1 MAKFRLSSYAAVLG
15 VTLLA
20 GGAAAQTL
28 TTIHAFKGGA
38 NDGRSPA
45 AGLIFNRAGTTLY
58 GTTQFGGAA
67 NKGSVFALDPTTG
80 ATTVLHS
87 FANLSEGLFPQA
99 GLAVDRA
106 GALYGTTIS
115 VPEAGGGAV
124 FRLDPATNVFT
135 VLHSFR
141 GGSDGFFPSAPVT
154 LDRRGDVFGTTQDGG
169 GGGDT
174 NTCPLFCGSV
184 FRIDHKTGLLKILH
198 GFTDLADGGH
208 PLSGLIPGP
217 DGLYYGMTFDGGAAC
232 GVAGCGTVF
241 KIDPVT
247 GALTTLHA
255 FTGGANDGAFPLG
268 NLVFDKAGILYGTTE
283 GGGEKS
289 SGTIFRLDPGTGAFS
304 VLHTFTFFDGNGAFP
319 NAGLTYNSTGTLFYG
334 TTFYGGI
341 DGCRNAGDAGC
352 GTAFSFD
359 PATSAFTVL
368 HKFSGSADG
377 GNPGAGLTLAANG
390 LLYGTTE
397 FDGVQKNG
405 GTVFTLAP

>member
-20 GGAAAQTL
+20 SSASAQTL

-58 GTTQFGGAA
+58 GTTQFGGAVD
-67 NKGSVFALDPTTG
+67 KGSVFALDPTTG

-87 FANLSEGLFPQA
+87 FTNLGEGFFPQA
-99 GLAVDRA
+99 GLAMDRA

-115 VPEAGGGAV
+115 VPDAGGGAV
-124 FRLDPATNVFT
+124 FKLDPATNTFT
-135 VLHSFR
+135 VLHSFH

-154 LDRRGDVFGTTQDGG
+154 VDRKGNIFGTTLDGG
-169 GGGDT
+169 GAGDT

-198 GFTDLADGGH
+198 GFTGFADGSH
-208 PLSGLIPGP
+208 PFSGLIPGP
-217 DGLYYGMTFDGGAAC
+217 DGKYYGMAFDGGAEC
-232 GVAGCGTVF
+232 GVGGCGTVF
-241 KIDPVT
+241 KIDPDT
-247 GALTTLHA
+247 GAFTTLHL
-255 FTGGANDGAFPLG
+255 FTGGAADGAFPLG
-268 NLVFDKAGILYGTTE
+268 NLVFDKSGILYGTTE

-319 NAGLTYNSTGTLFYG
+319 SGGLSFNSAETLLYG
-334 TTFYGGI
+334 TTFYGGN
-341 DGCRNAGDAGC
+341 DRCKNAGDAGC

-359 PATSAFTVL
+359 PATSAFAVL

-377 GNPGAGLTLAANG
+377 GNPDSGLTLAANG
-390 LLYGTTE
+390 LLYGTTA
-397 FDGVQKNG
+397 FDGARKNG
-405 GTVFTLAP
+405 GTVFSLAP